1 MATIASPQLRL
12 QRDLTR
18 RPYGGGWWPGGQ
30 GVAHELLDL
39 VARWPTDLPSIVRYA
54 YLSDDWDRSE
64 AGVPARYRTR
74 TLILVL
80 SDRSTCRLL
89 QIPTDT
95 PADVADELL
104 REASDPGSQW
114 RRVDFVSTFR
124 GPDEPRSET
133 AAPASGTHSSCS

>member
-1 MATIASPQLRL
+1 MATIAPPELRL

-18 RPYGGGWWPGGQ
+18 RPYGGGWWPDGE

-39 VARWPTDLPSIVRYA
+39 VHRWPTELPSISRYA
-54 YLSDDWDRSE
+54 YISDDWDQSE
-64 AGVPARYRTR
+64 ARVPPRYRTR

-89 QIPTDT
+89 QIPSDT
-95 PADVADELL
+95 PADVAEELL
-104 REASDPGSQW
+104 AEASNPGSMW

-124 GPDEPRSET
+124 
-133 AAPASGTHSSCS
+133 ASGEPQSSCS